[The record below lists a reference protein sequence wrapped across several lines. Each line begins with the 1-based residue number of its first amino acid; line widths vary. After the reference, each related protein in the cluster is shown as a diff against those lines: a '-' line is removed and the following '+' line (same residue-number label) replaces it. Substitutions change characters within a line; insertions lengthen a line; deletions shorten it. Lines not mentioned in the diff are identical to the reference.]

1 MKTIVKFVSGEEMEE
16 FEYPDDTPDEDIDYD
31 YQQWNANLGNG
42 WSKEEQKIEQEQTGQ
57 LRFA

>member
-1 MKTIVKFVSGEEMEE
+1 MIVRFVAGEETEE
-16 FEYPDDTPDEDIDYD
+16 FEYPNDTPDEDIDYD
-31 YQQWNANLGNG
+31 YQRWNANLGNG

>member
-31 YQQWNANLGNG
+31 YQNWNANLGNG
-42 WSKEEQKIEQEQTGQ
+42 WSKDS
-57 LRFA
+57 